1 MNKVMDHN
9 KYPKSLRKLSDNM
22 LRYIMKDLRHA
33 IKVYPENP
41 NNGYYQDEINY
52 ILSEIYRR
60 ESQRCYLIG
69 KAQSQVQ
76 SLRNYVK

>member
-22 LRYIMKDLRHA
+22 LRYIAKDCREA
-33 IKVYPENP
+33 IKAYPENP

-52 ILSEIYRR
+52 IVSEIYRR
-60 ESQRCYLIG
+60 ESKRCYLIG
-69 KAQSQVQ
+69 KA
-76 SLRNYVK
+76 